1 MKNLLAEIIRVYK
14 KAPLKITGIWFLDIF
29 EAVINVSNPYI
40 IGNCID
46 GLLRKEICWFIIL
59 LITEVAF
66 WFSRTIN
73 KYFDTRLYVQI
84 IEDEENDYYSKMV
97 EMGADSSLI
106 AARLE
111 LVDRIPNFL
120 EVDFFQILN
129 MVGGIIVSLYFLLVH
144 STWLVFFIAITISA
158 FIPFITYRFQKDIVR
173 NNKES
178 KNLDE
183 ERMKKI
189 VSRDQLIYKQYLKS
203 VLKTEIVDSDLDT
216 KIFVL
221 TYCFQMLLL
230 LVSIITITYS
240 ANSTA
245 GMLFSTVT
253 YVGMLNEHVS
263 EINNNIILLRDLKD
277 DISRLKEEKYNGL

>member
-1 MKNLLAEIIRVYK
+1 M
-14 KAPLKITGIWFLDIF
+14 
-29 EAVINVSNPYI
+29 
-40 IGNCID
+40 
-46 GLLRKEICWFIIL
+46 
-59 LITEVAF
+59 
-66 WFSRTIN
+66 
-73 KYFDTRLYVQI
+73 QI

>member
-1 MKNLLAEIIRVYK
+1 M
-14 KAPLKITGIWFLDIF
+14 
-29 EAVINVSNPYI
+29 
-40 IGNCID
+40 
-46 GLLRKEICWFIIL
+46 
-59 LITEVAF
+59 
-66 WFSRTIN
+66 
-73 KYFDTRLYVQI
+73 QI

-178 KNLDE
+178 KIW
-183 ERMKKI
+183 MK
-189 VSRDQLIYKQYLKS
+189 S
-203 VLKTEIVDSDLDT
+203 
-216 KIFVL
+216 
-221 TYCFQMLLL
+221 
-230 LVSIITITYS
+230 
-240 ANSTA
+240 
-245 GMLFSTVT
+245 G
-253 YVGMLNEHVS
+253 
-263 EINNNIILLRDLKD
+263 
-277 DISRLKEEKYNGL
+277 